1 MLGLDSSRR
10 TRVGAVVVWALAA
23 AACLAPVAAWSPAAR
38 VVGRRQG
45 ATPLVVCNGV
55 TKKNRRRIT
64 EKNTGG
70 SVGENARRK
79 REAEFPNRIFFAN
92 VRYDITEETLKP
104 FFGAVGPVTHVKIV
118 RDSFTGQ
125 SKGYGFATYSDALY
139 ATTALRSLNGQPV
152 DGRVDHR
159 GDRGGLSALSESV
172 SKSACAFP
180 IRSSAAL
187 VLASSASAFSARARS
202 ACSSRSRRSRGL
214 LPSPDSE
221 PAAAALRHSMMWEV
235 YRPSRRR
242 ISPRP
247 ERSAASYS
255 ARIAALNSAVNV
267 RLLGRSA
274 RGAIAPSSVPTSAT
288 VIVISVLVR
297 SRPVQCEG
305 QQCWCLTPS

>member
-38 VVGRRQG
+38 VVGRRLG

-104 FFGAVGPVTHVKIV
+104 FFGAVGPVTHIKIV

-152 DGRVDHR
+152 DGR
-159 GDRGGLSALSESV
+159 
-172 SKSACAFP
+172 P
-180 IRSSAAL
+180 IRLDDATSLAKRRKEKKATEAFERREAKRAA
-187 VLASSASAFSARARS
+187 
-202 ACSSRSRRSRGL
+202 GK
-214 LPSPDSE
+214 
-221 PAAAALRHSMMWEV
+221 
-235 YRPSRRR
+235 
-242 ISPRP
+242 
-247 ERSAASYS
+247 
-255 ARIAALNSAVNV
+255 
-267 RLLGRSA
+267 G
-274 RGAIAPSSVPTSAT
+274 GAEES
-288 VIVISVLVR
+288 
-297 SRPVQCEG
+297 
-305 QQCWCLTPS
+305 